1 MPASER
7 RVADATVR
15 VHVDCRA
22 AIAPRMGEIAGGLST
37 IFGRSAAIPRRSGAI
52 IRRTLTIARC
62 LDRPLLSSHGPKRL
76 GLLLPRLSGGVPL
89 LGSLVARRCHLS
101 TLVRR
106 DISRH
111 SGSPTSARLLI
122 SKMRRMLTMHTGQV
136 TSPLISAL
144 GGFLVACGLI
154 LV

>member
-1 MPASER
+1 
-7 RVADATVR
+7 
-15 VHVDCRA
+15 
-22 AIAPRMGEIAGGLST
+22 MGDIAGGLTT
-37 IFGRSAAIPRRSGAI
+37 IFGRSGAIPRRSGAI
-52 IRRTLTIARC
+52 KRRTLTIARSSV
-62 LDRPLLSSHGPKRL
+62 RPLLSSHRL
-76 GLLLPRLSGGVPL
+76 RRLDLLPRLSGGVPL
-89 LGSLVARRCHLS
+89 LGSLVARFSRLS

-136 TSPLISAL
+136 TTPLISAL
-144 GGFLVACGLI
+144 GGFLITCGLI